1 MVLYSFYVQILPTNL
16 ISSLNL
22 EVLPK
27 VKISALIGLN
37 EAFYKSRKWPKHGEN
52 EVFKA
57 EIGIT

>member
-27 VKISALIGLN
+27 VKFSALIGLN
-37 EAFYKSRKWPKHGEN
+37 
-52 EVFKA
+52 
-57 EIGIT
+57 